1 MTVSSQYIISN
12 ELNRFYITKTIQSHL
27 DSMALVECEQQSVL
41 YQSKFES
48 MSKQSDNFYN
58 QLVVTTDKLN
68 ESNKENLHLTKS
80 VKTKNV
86 LIVGLAILSTILI
99 IK

>member
-1 MTVSSQYIISN
+1 
-12 ELNRFYITKTIQSHL
+12 
-27 DSMALVECEQQSVL
+27 MALAECEQQSVL
-41 YQSKFES
+41 YQSKFEA
-48 MSKQSDNFYN
+48 MSQQSDNFYN

-68 ESNKENLHLTKS
+68 ESNKVNLHLTKS